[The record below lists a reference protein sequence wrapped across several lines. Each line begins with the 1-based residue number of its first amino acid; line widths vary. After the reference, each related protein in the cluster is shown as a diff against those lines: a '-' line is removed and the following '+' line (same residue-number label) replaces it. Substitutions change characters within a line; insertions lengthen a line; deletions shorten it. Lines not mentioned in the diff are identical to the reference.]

1 VDAPVSADQSDPQRA
16 AGHPAVDAAYL
27 TANLLDLFDDDD
39 EIEDCTTRYYGPT
52 LHM

>member
-1 VDAPVSADQSDPQRA
+1 VDAPVSADQPDSQCA

-27 TANLLDLFDDDD
+27 TAHLLDLFDDDD